1 MIFSAL
7 SQSSRY
13 AALHPLFPR
22 AFDYIR
28 NTDLHALA
36 PGHYPLIGEDLFVIV
51 EHMPGRTRAEAQL
64 ECHRRYIDIQ
74 LVLEG
79 VDEMGWKPLTDCRE
93 PVGDYSAEK
102 DIRFFYDAADSW
114 IATPPGAFCIFF
126 PEDAHA
132 PLVSTGGS
140 CDTLLLEP
148 LAIRLGEPTT
158 RAKSLVMAKQADR
171 GSVCQATPPALEGS
185 TPPCRGGCIRKAV
198 FKIAVNGGK

>member
-1 MIFSAL
+1 MIFSTL
-7 SQSSRY
+7 SQSDRY

-28 NTDLHALA
+28 STDLLSLA
-36 PGHYPLIGEDLFVIV
+36 PGCYPIVGEELFAIV
-51 EHMPGRTRAEAQL
+51 EHMPGRTRDEAKL

-79 VDEMGWKPLTDCRE
+79 VDEMGWKPLADCHK

-102 DIRFFYDAADSW
+102 DIRFFHDAVATW

-132 PLVSTGGS
+132 PLVSSGQVHKV
-140 CDTLLLEP
+140 
-148 LAIRLGEPTT
+148 I
-158 RAKSLVMAKQADR
+158 
-171 GSVCQATPPALEGS
+171 
-185 TPPCRGGCIRKAV
+185 
-198 FKIAVNGGK
+198 FKIAAV